1 MKWQRVTI
9 ALIMLGAV
17 LWAICVLM
25 MDPHA
30 QALILSLAI
39 IVPLALA
46 VRP

>member
-1 MKWQRVTI
+1 MGHLV
-9 ALIMLGAV
+9 
-17 LWAICVLM
+17 VLM

-39 IVPLALA
+39 IVFALA